1 MANNML
7 NLELLANR
15 RARRNRNNAIRAGV
29 FNDYLNPKQQRTVPL
44 EYQPNAN
51 VVGRGTMS
59 ALPPTMTMRAGE
71 VLTDYL
77 SGLRKVFPEANPI
90 GQAIEDFMLQ
100 PSEEMAAQMVEGN
113 PYAVFDTRAG
123 QQLINPALPE
133 AVGLAPVGAIAKTP
147 GLVAPAAIYAA
158 GRGAEG
164 LLGITDAIKKAQAE
178 APGLVEGLLTAGM
191 GRDPRANIMG
201 VLGDFSTPPETT
213 LIQMSSEALPSTG
226 LLDGRI
232 IKQMPIEQQ
241 YQFEREVQDIVGTR
255 IEDYLGLVKMEE
267 VIAPSH
273 YEGHTG
279 ASLQTLYQA
288 ETELDDLGN
297 VRLTPDFKRKMLEAA
312 VARGYLQDQDAVT
325 MNYSLPIQSL
335 DESNLAYIDYDR
347 PITNEEMVN
356 FNAIL
361 DDIGSKDD
369 TIARVS
375 TPNGIKFL
383 NVGTDNETFQ
393 KAMQQL
399 GEKIDSDINLGKN
412 DLADDMSY
420 GYIGGGDYRGGQE
433 AYENIAAK
441 IDDASSGGSSEP
453 WWRTNPEFVSLK
465 EQLKQHREGF
475 LKANPLPQRT
485 IRQIGEE
492 SDAFYK
498 QERNT
503 LKLDDYSDRAKDTI
517 ASRMYDE
524 TLRVLRGGDRTA
536 RGWYTDEYDQALS
549 AIAEHTP
556 QLDTPPQKDLFT
568 TLIGLFSD
576 GTELGKNAQL
586 AVRQYNDYLDTG
598 KVNATVPQEGGERT
612 QSFVN
617 NLNKLQDLID
627 SKGLDGA
634 MEYLN
639 QTSTAKDL
647 TKETGR
653 EFGYFAETE
662 LPHTMIFGDKLG
674 AFMANLKGHPDYLT
688 MDRWWNRTF
697 NRLRGQMTTQPTSQ
711 SVEKFKQLIGKPNA
725 QMRTVKKE
733 AKKYQKQYQE
743 KGYKNGT
750 EIERTANNISKA
762 LAGLRDVPLN
772 KSDRKFQTDV
782 AKQVVERLKNE
793 TEYTDMNVA
802 DLQAIMWFAEKRRMR
817 EFGSRSPI
825 AEKTYADVV
834 RDDKGKL
841 FPGLLSD

>member
-15 RARRNRNNAIRAGV
+15 RARRNRNNAIRAGQMGTMM
-29 FNDYLNPKQQRTVPL
+29 NP
-44 EYQPNAN
+44 
-51 VVGRGTMS
+51 GTMS

-77 SGLRKVFPEANPI
+77 SGLRKPFPEDTGYGGQYGQIDALRAI
-90 GQAIEDFMLQ
+90 GDFFLE
-100 PSEEMAAQMVEGN
+100 PSEQMAGEMVEGN

-133 AVGLAPVGAIAKTP
+133 AVGLAPVGAIAGAIAKTP
-147 GLVAPAAIYAA
+147 AVVAPAAIYAA

-164 LLGITDAIKKAQAE
+164 LLGITDAVKKAQAE
-178 APGLVEGLLTAGM
+178 APSLVEGLLTAGM
-191 GRDPRANIMG
+191 GRDPRANVMG

-255 IEDYLGLVKMEE
+255 IEDYLGLRKIKEA
-267 VIAPSH
+267 IAPSH

-288 ETELDDLGN
+288 ETELDDIGN
-297 VRLTPDFKRKMLEAA
+297 VKLTPDFKRKMLEASA
-312 VARGYLQDQDAVT
+312 ARGYLQDQDAVT
-325 MNYSLPIQSL
+325 MNYALPIQSL
-335 DESNLAYIDYDR
+335 DESNMAYIDYDR

-399 GEKIDSDINLGKN
+399 GEKVDTDINLGKN
-412 DLADDMSY
+412 DLTDDMSY

-453 WWRTNPEFVSLK
+453 WWRTDSEFVSLK

-503 LKLDDYSDRAKDTI
+503 LKLDDYSDRAADTL
-517 ASRMYDE
+517 AGRMYDE

-549 AIAEHTP
+549 AIAEQTP
-556 QLDTPPQKDLFT
+556 QLETPTQKDLFT
-568 TLIGLFSD
+568 TMIGLFSD

-598 KVNATVPQEGGERT
+598 KVNATIPQGGGERT
-612 QSFVN
+612 QSFIN
-617 NLNKLQDLID
+617 NLNKLQDLMD

-634 MEYLN
+634 MDYLN

-834 RDDKGKL
+834 RDNKGKL